1 MNMVEREKRKKIIM
15 DIMQDK
21 HYVPMKIKELAII
34 LNVPKENRDDL
45 QYVLDE
51 LISEGK
57 IGLTKRGKYGIGIE
71 EIHVGV
77 FCATAKGFGF
87 VSIEGFDDDVYIPAR
102 DTLNAFD
109 GDKVQLVMVN
119 TFKRGARK
127 EGRIIKIVE
136 RALSEIVGTYKK
148 SKNFGF
154 VVPDNSKI
162 GVDLYIPAGCDLN
175 AGNNDKV
182 VAEITDYGSE
192 GKKPEGEIKEIIG
205 GINDPGVDIVSI
217 IKDYGIEEEFPDE
230 VIKQCELVPSIVTSE
245 NLELKSFDDSRL
257 GKSNACADKKSDS
270 AYARYD
276 LRKLQ
281 TVTIDGEDA
290 KDLDDAISI
299 EKHEDGYL
307 LGVHIAD
314 VSEYVREDT
323 PLDKEA
329 KKRGTSVYLVDR
341 VIPMLPKKLS
351 NGICSLNAGEDRLAL
366 SCIMEF
372 DKKGNLLSH
381 EICETLIN
389 VDKRMSYNGVQATLD
404 GEEAAREENK
414 DFLEMFDI
422 MLELSRILRNKR
434 FERGAIN
441 FDSKESKIILDEN
454 KKVVEVKP
462 YDRCEATM
470 IIEDFM
476 LAANETVAEEY
487 FWAEIPFVYRSH
499 EEPDEEKIRDFGI
512 FINNFGYSLRPQ
524 VNKVHSKELQKI
536 LENVKGKPEEAVVN
550 RLLLRSMKRANYT
563 TASNGHF
570 GLAARYYCHFTS
582 PIRRYPDL
590 QIHRII
596 KENLHGNMDENRLT
610 HYINILPEVV
620 RNSSVMERR
629 ANDAEYDTD
638 KLKKAEYML
647 DKIGNEYEGIISGLT
662 SWGIYVELY
671 NTVEGMVRLK
681 DIKGDFYDFY
691 EEEMIV
697 RGEHTGITY
706 KLGQTVN
713 IKVMGA
719 DKNTKTVDFKFV

>member
-1 MNMVEREKRKKIIM
+1 MINKTDTEKRKKIIM

-21 HYVPMKIKELAII
+21 HYVPMKIKELAIV

-45 QYVLDE
+45 QFVLDE

-57 IGLTKRGKYGIGIE
+57 IGLSKRGKYGIGIE

-77 FCATAKGFGF
+77 FSATAKGFGF
-87 VSIEGFDDDVYIPAR
+87 VTIEGFDDDIYIPAR

-109 GDKVQLVMVN
+109 GDKVQLVIVN
-119 TFKRGARK
+119 KFKRGARK

-136 RALSEIVGTYKK
+136 RAIKEIVGTYKK
-148 SKNFGF
+148 SKSFGF

-162 GVDLYIPAGCDLN
+162 GVDLYIAEGCDVK

-182 VAEITDYGSE
+182 VVKIKDYGSAD
-192 GKKPEGEIKEIIG
+192 KKPEGEIIEVIG
-205 GINDPGVDIVSI
+205 AINDPGVDIVSI

-230 VIKQCELVPSIVTSE
+230 VIKQCETI
-245 NLELKSFDDSRL
+245 
-257 GKSNACADKKSDS
+257 ADKVESGKLKLKAFMAQKGILNHKSS

-276 LRKLQ
+276 FRNVM

-299 EKHEDGYL
+299 EKTKDGYI

-372 DKKGNLLSH
+372 DKSGNIKSH

-389 VDKRMSYNGVQATLD
+389 VDKRMSYTGVQATLD
-404 GEEAAREENK
+404 ADEDAIKENK
-414 DFLEMFDI
+414 DFIEMFEI

-434 FERGAIN
+434 VERGAIN
-441 FDSKESKIILDEN
+441 FDSKESKITLDEN

-462 YDRCEATM
+462 YERCEATK

-499 EEPDEEKIRDFGI
+499 EEPDGEKIRDFGI

-524 VNKVHSKELQKI
+524 INKIHSKELQAI
-536 LENVKGKPEEAVVN
+536 LDKVKDTPEEAVIN

-563 TASNGHF
+563 TSSNGHF

-596 KENLHGNMDENRLT
+596 KENLHGEMDDNRVN
-610 HYINILPEVV
+610 HYINILPEVA
-620 RNSSVMERR
+620 RNSSVTERR

-647 DKIGNEYEGIISGLT
+647 DKIGNEYEGVISGLT

-706 KLGQTVN
+706 KLGQVVT
-713 IKVMGA
+713 IKVTGA
-719 DKNTKTVDFKFV
+719 DKAARTIDFKFV